1 MAKVQHPLEALKQY
15 LPDDT
20 FEEVAHYLD
29 LHKVQLTISKN
40 RKTILGNYKVT
51 HGVNNHRISVNGGLN
66 KFSFLITL
74 LHELAHLLTY
84 DQFGVRVLPHG
95 KEWKTIYGTV
105 LHRFVQKNVFPA
117 DIALELNKSL
127 QNPAAS
133 SCAEDEL
140 MRVLRNY
147 DERPDY
153 IKLVEEIPAGA
164 TFIIPGGRQFVK
176 GERLR
181 KRFKCTEL
189 GTKKIYLFSPM
200 FEVKEVTPM

>member
-15 LPDDT
+15 LPDGT
-20 FEEVAHYLD
+20 FDEVVHYLD
-29 LHKVQLTISKN
+29 LYKVQLTISKN
-40 RKTILGNYKVT
+40 RKSILGNYKVT

-74 LHELAHLLTY
+74 LHELAHMLTY

-95 KEWKTIYGTV
+95 KEWKLIYGQV
-105 LHRFVQKNVFPA
+105 LHRFVQKNVFPD
-117 DIALELNKSL
+117 DIKIELNKSL
-127 QNPAAS
+127 HNPAAS

-147 DERPDY
+147 DQRPDY
-153 IKLVEEIPAGA
+153 IKLIEEIPTGA
-164 TFIIPGGRQFVK
+164 TFTIPGGRQFIK

-181 KRFKCTEL
+181 KRFKCTEI
-189 GTKKIYLFSPM
+189 GTKKMYLFSPM
-200 FEVKEVTPM
+200 FEVREMPNS